1 MRNRSHNIA
10 IDIGN
15 SSIKLGLF
23 SHSELMK
30 DWTCH
35 SVKEAISIVN
45 QSGAIRIMFCSVA
58 SSIDPFLAGLKNFE
72 INILSASTPIP
83 FENHYKTK
91 HTLGVDRI
99 AALAG
104 AEAINPRKNN
114 LVIDVGSCITY
125 DFLDKDHLYHGGSI
139 SPGIDL
145 RFKAMNSYT
154 EKLPLITEWESTE
167 LTGTTTQ
174 EAMISGV
181 LNGIAA
187 EIDGIIS
194 RYHAKWPDLE
204 VIMCGRGVNSF
215 ESKLKASIFA
225 SPKLVLIGLNRILEY
240 NEKT

>member
-1 MRNRSHNIA
+1 MSHRTKNIA

-15 SSIKLGLF
+15 SSIKVGLF
-23 SHSELMK
+23 NHSHLEK

-35 SVKEAISIVN
+35 SVEEVVSIVN

-58 SSIDPFLAGLKNFE
+58 SSVDPFLSLLQDFE

-104 AEAINPRKNN
+104 AEAISHGKNN
-114 LVIDVGSCITY
+114 LVIDIGSCITY
-125 DFLDKDHLYHGGSI
+125 DFLDKKNIYHGGSI

-154 EKLPLITEWESTE
+154 EKLPLITEWESAE
-167 LTGTTTQ
+167 LIGTTTK
-174 EAMISGV
+174 ESMVSGV
-181 LNGIAA
+181 LNGIT
-187 EIDGIIS
+187 EELDGMIS
-194 RYHAKWPDLE
+194 RYQAKWPDLE
-204 VIMCGRGVNSF
+204 VIMCGRGLNSF

-225 SPKLVLIGLNRILEY
+225 SPKLVLVGLNRILEY
-240 NEKT
+240 NEKI